1 MWDFIVFLIKSWISR
16 LIYDL
21 AKSKVKQLAPILY
34 NKTKRGIK
42 YYCVIQYRKI
52 IQVTR
57 EALDFINHPFYN
69 RIGIGLSYLFLIVC
83 FMYAALAFAIK
94 IEEGHDSVTKLLLG
108 MAFFAFASIN
118 YFRASINLY
127 K

>member
-1 MWDFIVFLIKSWISR
+1 MWEYIE
-16 LIYDL
+16 
-21 AKSKVKQLAPILY
+21 KVKTILIIIASGLTIKNQVDSVFIKQQL
-34 NKTKRGIK
+34 K
-42 YYCVIQYRKI
+42 
-52 IQVTR
+52 
-57 EALDFINHPFYN
+57 EAHQFLMMKWQQPFYN

-108 MAFFAFASIN
+108 IAFFAFASIN